1 MNLRTARVHI
11 DIALARLEELQ
22 RLLLYAHGSSMDRAE
37 LDGLLYYAD
46 ELRQQVQR
54 SLDTVS
60 NSLPGPADDLPF

>member
-1 MNLRTARVHI
+1 MNLRIARAHI
-11 DIALARLEELQ
+11 DIALVRLEELQ
-22 RLLLYAHGSSMDRAE
+22 RLLLYTHGSSLDRTE

-60 NSLPGPADDLPF
+60 NALPGPADDLPF